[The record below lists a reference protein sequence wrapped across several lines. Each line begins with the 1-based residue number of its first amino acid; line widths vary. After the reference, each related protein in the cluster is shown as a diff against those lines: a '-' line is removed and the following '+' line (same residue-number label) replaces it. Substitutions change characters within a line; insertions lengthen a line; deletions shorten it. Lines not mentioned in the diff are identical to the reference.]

1 MTYDTN
7 FAQNTI
13 KAYFGQKDAM
23 QCVLMR
29 RLVEDLNLPP
39 AIVVCDTGKSR
50 ALFSNESVILY
61 RSIESKTQYTCI
73 QFTFSLAFYIV
84 HPQFVKKMAL
94 L

>member
-1 MTYDTN
+1 MHGLPHITLCTPSWTVHIDDTCKNTRMHPTLRVWNFNPHFPMTYDTN

-39 AIVVCDTGKSR
+39 AIVVCDTGK
-50 ALFSNESVILY
+50 
-61 RSIESKTQYTCI
+61 
-73 QFTFSLAFYIV
+73 
-84 HPQFVKKMAL
+84 
-94 L
+94 